1 MHEAMTNLN
10 ARPADDPAV
19 AIENAVNN
27 SGSSFLTA
35 MRFLPSDKRRAMY
48 ALYAFCREVDDIADE
63 VGTTDGKRQRL
74 AEWRVEIER
83 LFAGMPGTPTSRAL
97 AEVVDHFDLRKADL
111 VALIDGME
119 MDAAETVR
127 IADEAELALY
137 CDRVACSV
145 GRLSNRIF
153 GVAPETSDVLAKA
166 LGEALQ
172 MTNILRD
179 LDEDAGRDRL
189 YMPLSL
195 LGAHGI
201 TEVADAAGVLLHP
214 RFPEACAAMAHAT
227 RQRYAEARSIMARC
241 DRRAVRPAAVMME
254 VYRAILRG
262 LEARGWR
269 RLDRKVAI
277 PRLLK
282 LWIALRHGVF

>member
-1 MHEAMTNLN
+1 MTNPT
-10 ARPADDPAV
+10 APAAADPAAFV
-19 AIENAVNN
+19 DNAVTN

-35 MRFLPSDKRRAMY
+35 MRFLPPDKRQAMY
-48 ALYAFCREVDDIADE
+48 ALYAYCREVDDIADE
-63 VGTTDGKRQRL
+63 SGTPEEKRQRL

-83 LFAGMPGTPTSRAL
+83 MFNGAPGMPISCVLSDAVAR
-97 AEVVDHFDLRKADL
+97 FDLQKADL
-111 VALIDGME
+111 LALIDGME
-119 MDAAETVR
+119 MDAARTVR

-153 GVAPETSDVLAKA
+153 GVAPEASDALARA
-166 LGEALQ
+166 LGDALQ

-179 LDEDAGRDRL
+179 LAEDAERDRL
-189 YMPLSL
+189 YVPISL

-201 TEVADAAGVLLHP
+201 SEVDDAAGILAHP
-214 RFPEACAAMAHAT
+214 RFPEACAALAAKT
-227 RQRYAEARSIMARC
+227 RRQYAVARAIMAGC
-241 DRRAVRPAAVMME
+241 ERRAVRPAAIMME
-254 VYRAILRG
+254 VYRAILLR

-269 RLDRKVAI
+269 HLDKAVAV

-282 LWIALRHGVF
+282 LWIALRHGVL